1 VVVIGATNRPD
12 ILDPAL
18 LRPGRFDRLVYVP
31 PPDKAA
37 RLEILKVHTRRMPLA
52 EDVDL
57 ERIAETTEGYAGSD
71 LALLVREAG
80 MLAMREN
87 MNADKVH
94 MRHFEEALRKVRPSL
109 TPEMLKFYESWAE
122 KSKRMLQGRVSPIS
136 FYV

>member
-1 VVVIGATNRPD
+1 
-12 ILDPAL
+12 
-18 LRPGRFDRLVYVP
+18 
-31 PPDKAA
+31 
-37 RLEILKVHTRRMPLA
+37 MPIA

-87 MNADKVH
+87 VSADKVH